1 MADWIGEALEAA
13 RDPFALIVKG
23 PRVLAEWMDH
33 RREKRYQEF
42 ADAACVGDVFPE
54 NAEAMTTEDF
64 VAIMRSLEQDMEAE
78 KSVLY
83 GRLARTIALGR
94 IVLSER
100 RHFIKV
106 LRELSFHQV
115 EQLRSA
121 HVSTLFNLYPG
132 SGGGRMGPKDFLASL
147 VEHDR
152 LQIEQLG
159 LWVKDGLSP
168 TGRRFVTACYLKEE
182 LTPQGIGVSEWADG
196 MLDIIC
202 NEISDENCSRFITE
216 LSAVGHGRFVKVR
229 NQAALRPN
237 DTISSLFPASM
248 AVLLYNNPC
257 KLTDQWRFVEERIRP
272 ETEVVTASFD
282 DGSSRDPTLLSYF
295 HFNLASEVSV
305 VASSIIDRFF
315 WVTSDDRQTMT
326 TPKR

>member
-1 MADWIGEALEAA
+1 MADWLGEALEAA

-23 PRVLAEWMDH
+23 PRVLAEWMDQ

-42 ADAACVGDVFPE
+42 IDAARVGDVFPE
-54 NAEAMTTEDF
+54 NAEAMTAEDL

-132 SGGGRMGPKDFLASL
+132 SGSGRMVPKDFLASL
-147 VEHDR
+147 VEHDK
-152 LQIEQLG
+152 LQIEQFG
-159 LWVKDGLSP
+159 LWAKDSLSP
-168 TGRRFVTACYLKEE
+168 TGKRLVEACYLKDE
-182 LTPQGIGVSEWADG
+182 LTPQAIGAREWVDG

-202 NEISDENCSRFITE
+202 NEIGEGECSRFIDEVTM
-216 LSAVGHGRFVKVR
+216 VGHGRLVKVR
-229 NQAALRPN
+229 NQAAFRSN
-237 DTISSLFPASM
+237 NTISSLFPASM
-248 AVLLYNNPC
+248 AVLLYFDPS
-257 KLTDQWRFVEERIRP
+257 KLTSQWKFVEERIRP
-272 ETEVVTASFD
+272 GTEVVTASFD
-282 DGSSRDPTLLSYF
+282 DGSSREPTLSSYR
-295 HFNLASEVSV
+295 HFNLASGIPI
-305 VASSIIDRFF
+305 VASEIIDHFLAAKSGER
-315 WVTSDDRQTMT
+315 
-326 TPKR
+326 